1 MKYRRTI
8 LVGIIICILGAVCLD
23 MIVYNTIG
31 NKPAGLKA
39 VPGFSLILLGAYI
52 IFRGK
57 IQQKEERKKR

>member
-1 MKYRRTI
+1 
-8 LVGIIICILGAVCLD
+8 